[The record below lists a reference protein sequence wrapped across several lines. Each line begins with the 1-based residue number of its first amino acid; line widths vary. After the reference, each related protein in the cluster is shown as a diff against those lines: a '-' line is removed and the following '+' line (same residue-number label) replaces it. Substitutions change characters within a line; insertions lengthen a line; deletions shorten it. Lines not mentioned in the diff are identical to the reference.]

1 LLTTQNQESSDCFEE
16 HNGFQIIHITTH
28 TTNTPIAPTEPPLGI
43 PTAAAPD
50 PPADPVVVTL
60 EPPPVVVGAFPP
72 DVGLGVVV
80 GVAPPPA
87 NVPQTV
93 GAETQALNRTPQALS
108 GGQAQVALSAA
119 VQVTDGPGEALQK
132 DKV

>member
-1 LLTTQNQESSDCFEE
+1 MATP
-16 HNGFQIIHITTH
+16 
-28 TTNTPIAPTEPPLGI
+28 TTNAPITPTKPPLGI

-50 PPADPVVVTL
+50 PPADPVPVTL
-60 EPPPVVVGAFPP
+60 DPPPGVVGAFPP
-72 DVGLGVVV
+72 EVGRGVGV

-87 NVPQTV
+87 VVPQTV
-93 GAETQALNRTPQALS
+93 GAETQALNRTPHALS